1 MRTPNQPSRLLE
13 WLVWGGLA
21 LITAAVA
28 AFFILSKSRSSAPLP
43 TYGQVSPFSLTN
55 QNGQPVTRETLRGK
69 IWIADIIFTR
79 CPTQCL
85 KMSRQMSELEKELPA
100 DRSIKLVSLTA
111 DPAFD
116 TPPVL
121 KKYAARFG
129 ANDDR
134 WQFLTGDKPA
144 VYGLAL
150 DGLKLS
156 VMEKTPGDR
165 ESINDLFIHS
175 TKFVL
180 VDRQGR
186 LRAWF
191 DGDNPQSKPE
201 LLRALGG
208 LLGEKEK

>member
-1 MRTPNQPSRLLE
+1 M
-13 WLVWGGLA
+13 
-21 LITAAVA
+21 
-28 AFFILSKSRSSAPLP
+28 
-43 TYGQVSPFSLTN
+43 
-55 QNGQPVTRETLRGK
+55 
-69 IWIADIIFTR
+69 
-79 CPTQCL
+79 
-85 KMSRQMSELEKELPA
+85 PA
-100 DRSIKLVSLTA
+100 DPSIQLVSLTA

-121 KKYAARFG
+121 KKYATRFG

-134 WQFLTGDKPA
+134 WQFLTGDKPD

-150 DGLKLS
+150 EGLKLS

-175 TKFVL
+175 TKFAL

-201 LLRALGG
+201 LLRALGA